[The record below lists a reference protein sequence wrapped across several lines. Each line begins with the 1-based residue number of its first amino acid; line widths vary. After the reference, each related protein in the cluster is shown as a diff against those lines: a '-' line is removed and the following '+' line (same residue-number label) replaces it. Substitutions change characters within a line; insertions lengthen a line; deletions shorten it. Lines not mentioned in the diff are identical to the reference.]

1 MNSDSLPLN
10 GEDEDS
16 DLSLPDISTPLDWRP
31 DLTNLGIIEQDKG
44 VCDDSYE
51 NRSILRRANLQWDS
65 VYDQMGKPTGL
76 IIARSEDATKQRR
89 LISVSEKRP
98 LLQDPT
104 KNNSDYLTGLDLVI
118 DDAACKITPPW
129 VIGATRTFL
138 KEQEDGG
145 PKSQRRAPAALPH
158 RCRFVRSDSMRC
170 LLWSSGRLKDDGL
183 CRFHLKHNR
192 TPGADIERAR
202 QKIIQSAPYAVDVM
216 EELMESAQ
224 SEPVRL
230 KAATE
235 ILDRA
240 GVRGGI
246 ELDVGVD
253 VTMRSPADIVM
264 ERLQRLAQGAI
275 HAASLL
281 PDAQVIDAEP
291 VIEDSTNGEDNQA

>member
-104 KNNSDYLTGLDLVI
+104 KNNSDYLTGLDLIV

-246 ELDVGVD
+246 ELDVGGCGSGFV
-253 VTMRSPADIVM
+253 RA
-264 ERLQRLAQGAI
+264 
-275 HAASLL
+275 
-281 PDAQVIDAEP
+281 
-291 VIEDSTNGEDNQA
+291 